1 MAGYHGGF
9 GGGFGGANLNALMRQ
24 AQKLQED
31 MQKQK
36 EQLETTEF
44 SSNIGGRQVEL
55 VMFGSKK
62 VKSLKINPQIVD
74 PDDVEMLEDM
84 IVAAYSDCLSQI
96 EKVEAENM
104 PNMPMGF

>member
-44 SSNIGGRQVEL
+44 SSNIGEGQVEL

-96 EKVEAENM
+96 EKVEAENI